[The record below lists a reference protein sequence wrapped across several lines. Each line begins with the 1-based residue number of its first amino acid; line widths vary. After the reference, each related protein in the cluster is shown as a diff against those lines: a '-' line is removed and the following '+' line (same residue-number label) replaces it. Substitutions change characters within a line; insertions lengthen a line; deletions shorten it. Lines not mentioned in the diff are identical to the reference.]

1 MASHEEIYDTVLM
14 RDTCGNARTKVKN
27 YFYYNIY
34 DKKDFKYISDFDEL
48 VLLDVLEGSKSQ
60 KEYLKRLIPF
70 LILIALGALS
80 WILWIFVCKCSKK
93 PKGCLKRYSKT
104 NKSTRRICFFI
115 YYGFAATII
124 ILILIS
130 IIYLS
135 FSKSDLNG
143 TICTLSMLRYEM
155 MYGQGLL
162 EKDKFQKPFWYG
174 ITSLSQN
181 IGKVQQLLTD
191 FHTNC
196 PIIIGDI
203 NSNNYNDQGDT
214 LKENLEKIYLAYK
227 NEKLTNVNPNADT
240 PDTIPLYIS
249 NLGYKENDETYTGK
263 ILYDYQIHYEHLIK
277 TITDPMLEICDV
289 LKQPNDDLMQALND
303 FKNVISTLEESMNI
317 VTNYITSYLSK
328 YLVNLKSF
336 YFIFFFIFISLMGT
350 SVIVLSIILAIYYF
364 KQLSALYS
372 SISSMLYF
380 MNFLMIF
387 CLIFSGITGIFSIYF
402 ANASDIVDCT
412 YSSKNI
418 GSNSPRIISRT
429 TPSSV
434 LTRCIRGDGN
444 LLDEYLN
451 EDARKTIKSLK
462 KINSIYIA
470 IEDAYKR
477 MNDQKNVYNSLNSIE
492 QIIEDFKF
500 MREEFSL
507 TTSRNENG
515 NGDINYM
522 LNELNR
528 YSMSGM
534 KYQTICEDS
543 TYDIW
548 TLRENTSPFAQIEKV
563 NEPIIYRSIN
573 TLTNLVGPNPS
584 SDYSGA
590 CPLENNPTYPTS
602 EEGVSKYYVALS
614 KYYTDNNSLLNKILN
629 GVGSIPGLIQM
640 NNDFNNNFINKM
652 KTSIN
657 NIKTTIADPFWQV
670 FGELVND
677 TTNYTGIE
685 EAEKVDIFGWVNCS
699 ILGQNYNVTM
709 NTIKTTFVADLKVVT
724 YCSLISEG
732 LIIALYFIIISLSNN
747 IRDKDLEKTENK
759 YDVESRKED
768 GEIFEIVENNKYKE
782 KYDYEGELITLSKA
796 KKKKKI
802 NYISTNEGFNY
813 KNDKTNDITKDEDL
827 ISARKNLPE
836 NMVNVPK
843 FDIAENIEGIKNV
856 DVRKL
861 IDKHGR
867 AVMHPIRIS
876 INSPL
881 GVMEASDKYAHK
893 YTYDIFE
900 PLQENDSE
908 DNNSGIENG
917 SFYQNNKGNKNK
929 KGNKKGKDKDNDKK
943 SNKSSSFS
951 F

>member
-1 MASHEEIYDTVLM
+1 
-14 RDTCGNARTKVKN
+14 
-27 YFYYNIY
+27 
-34 DKKDFKYISDFDEL
+34 
-48 VLLDVLEGSKSQ
+48 
-60 KEYLKRLIPF
+60 
-70 LILIALGALS
+70 
-80 WILWIFVCKCSKK
+80 
-93 PKGCLKRYSKT
+93 
-104 NKSTRRICFFI
+104 
-115 YYGFAATII
+115 
-124 ILILIS
+124 
-130 IIYLS
+130 
-135 FSKSDLNG
+135 
-143 TICTLSMLRYEM
+143 
-155 MYGQGLL
+155 
-162 EKDKFQKPFWYG
+162 
-174 ITSLSQN
+174 
-181 IGKVQQLLTD
+181 
-191 FHTNC
+191 
-196 PIIIGDI
+196 
-203 NSNNYNDQGDT
+203 
-214 LKENLEKIYLAYK
+214 
-227 NEKLTNVNPNADT
+227 
-240 PDTIPLYIS
+240 
-249 NLGYKENDETYTGK
+249 
-263 ILYDYQIHYEHLIK
+263 
-277 TITDPMLEICDV
+277 MLEICDV
-289 LKQPNDDLMQALND
+289 LKDGNIELINSLNE

-336 YFIFFFIFISLMGT
+336 YFIFFFIFISLMGA
-350 SVIVLSIILAIYYF
+350 SIIVISIIFSIYYF

-402 ANASDIVDCT
+402 ANASDIVDCA
-412 YSSKNI
+412 YSPKNI
-418 GSNSPRIISRT
+418 GSDNPRIISRT
-429 TPSSV
+429 TSSSV
-434 LTRCIRGDGN
+434 LTRCIRGDGY

-451 EDARKTIKSLK
+451 DDAKKTINSLK

-477 MNDQKNVYNSLNSIE
+477 MNDQNKNVYNSLNSIE
-492 QIIEDFKF
+492 QIIQDFKF
-500 MREEFSL
+500 MKEEFSL
-507 TTSRNENG
+507 TTSRKENG

-528 YSMSGM
+528 YSMAGM
-534 KYQTICEDS
+534 KYQTICDTS

-548 TLRENTSPFAQIEKV
+548 TLRESSSPFAQIEK
-563 NEPIIYRSIN
+563 NNGEINIRSIIKPIN
-573 TLTNLVGPNPS
+573 VLVPNPS
-584 SDYSGA
+584 TEYSDA
-590 CPLENNPTYPTS
+590 CPLNNNPAFPTS
-602 EEGVSKYYVALS
+602 EVGVQKYYDALS
-614 KYYTDNNSLLNKILN
+614 NYYTQNRNLLIKIL
-629 GVGSIPGLIQM
+629 GEDTSTPGLIQM
-640 NNDFNNNFINKM
+640 KDDFQDRFIIYM
-652 KTSIN
+652 KNSIN
-657 NIKTTIADPFWQV
+657 LIKTTITDPFWDV

-685 EAEKVDIFGWVNCS
+685 EAEKIDIFGWVNCS
-699 ILGQNYNVTM
+699 ILGKNYNVTM
-709 NTIKTTFVADLKVVT
+709 NTIKTTFVTDLKIVT

-768 GEIFEIVENNKYKE
+768 GEIFEIVENNRYKE

-796 KKKKKI
+796 KKKKKT
-802 NYISTNEGFNY
+802 NYISTNEGLNY

-836 NMVNVPK
+836 NIVNVPK
-843 FDIAENIEGIKNV
+843 FDIAENIEAIKNV

-900 PLQENDSE
+900 PFKENDSE

-917 SFYQNNKGNKNK
+917 SFYQNNKGKKNK
-929 KGNKKGKDKDNDKK
+929 KGNKKDKDKDNDKK
-943 SNKSSSFS
+943 SKQSSSFS